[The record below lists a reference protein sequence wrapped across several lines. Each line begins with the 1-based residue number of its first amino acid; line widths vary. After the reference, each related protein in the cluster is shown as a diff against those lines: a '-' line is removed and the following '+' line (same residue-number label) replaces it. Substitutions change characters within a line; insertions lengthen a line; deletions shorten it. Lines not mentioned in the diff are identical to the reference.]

1 MPAIKIY
8 PPNQLPEK
16 GVTNLLFDVWTQELE
31 VYIQQDE
38 RLAVFL
44 PRGTYSTWLPR
55 DQNPDR
61 LAEARGGDNAAQLAV
76 RRRELGAF
84 LSVVAKACNIQHY
97 NMVTRNSTSLEWI
110 YTKLREDYDIQQKG
124 IHFFNLLDIKYEPSE
139 PAAAFYNRYR
149 NLIMA
154 NLGKQ
159 GDAIRWLNV
168 EELEEDEKLSP
179 TMEDLILLNVLT
191 LIDPRMPAHIK
202 DHYHHLI
209 GKSKRLMDFKADIL
223 VKIPTYLAEIEA
235 KPTISAL
242 HYQPEEH
249 LGALRYQQNYR
260 ARPPF
265 RGAYYQPRGFRRG
278 TTTHNTRPNQSR
290 SIPLYCRLCHL
301 TGQPEEVVKSH
312 RLGDLSCPKISPMDK
327 QLIESNRN
335 QPRVNAIQQV
345 EEPSYTDQLAEM
357 LGYGEDDSAYQQE
370 QVSVR
375 PPTTTK
381 LKPNIEPIQVTSS
394 ICSYP
399 VCRTLQKTHT
409 NRAATYNSDAAN
421 SSAINSSAANSS
433 AANSSAANSSATVV
447 EKKLPIFD

>member
-223 VKIPTYLAEIEA
+223 VKIPTYLAEIPSAISRTTEPGLHSEG
-235 KPTISAL
+235 PTIS
-242 HYQPEEH
+242 
-249 LGALRYQQNYR
+249 
-260 ARPPF
+260 
-265 RGAYYQPRGFRRG
+265 RGA
-278 TTTHNTRPNQSR
+278 
-290 SIPLYCRLCHL
+290 
-301 TGQPEEVVKSH
+301 
-312 RLGDLSCPKISPMDK
+312 
-327 QLIESNRN
+327 
-335 QPRVNAIQQV
+335 
-345 EEPSYTDQLAEM
+345 
-357 LGYGEDDSAYQQE
+357 
-370 QVSVR
+370 SVGAQ
-375 PPTTTK
+375 PPTTPGQIRAEASLYTAVFATS
-381 LKPNIEPIQVTSS
+381 QVSQRRWS
-394 ICSYP
+394 NLIAW
-399 VCRTLQKTHT
+399 VIL
-409 NRAATYNSDAAN
+409 AAPKYRQWTN
-421 SSAINSSAANSS
+421 SSLSQTGTSPESMPYNKWRSPPTLTNSLKCWAMARTTRLISRNRL
-433 AANSSAANSSATVV
+433 V
-447 EKKLPIFD
+447 